1 MKNFLFIF
9 LDALCNTPLGLQNG
23 RLRNSRI
30 TASSEY
36 NVYHAARLGRLGLH
50 KRGRY
55 VGAWCA
61 RHNNKNQWIKVDFG
75 RTMKITKIAT
85 QGRQDAAQWV
95 TYYRVSSSLDGVH
108 WQVYRFKNND
118 KVRKCDCSWK
128 NLFKYR
134 QTSIYSRIPTF
145 WTSKENENW
154 FENPFGSTDGWKWF
168 FCPSYQ
174 EVRKSRCEK

>member
-1 MKNFLFIF
+1 MHFIF
-9 LDALCNTPLGLQNG
+9 LGALCNTPLGLQNG

-36 NVYHAARLGRLGLH
+36 NVYTAARLGRLGLH

-61 RHNNKNQWIKVDFG
+61 RHNNKNQWFKVDFG

-95 TYYRVSSSLDGVH
+95 TYYKVSSSLDGVH
-108 WQVYRFKNND
+108 WQVYRFKNSD
-118 KVRKCDCSWK
+118 KVRIT
-128 NLFKYR
+128 LGPVH
-134 QTSIYSRIPTF
+134 TSH
-145 WTSKENENW
+145 
-154 FENPFGSTDGWKWF
+154 
-168 FCPSYQ
+168 FCRVECNSNK
-174 EVRKSRCEK
+174 R

>member
-1 MKNFLFIF
+1 MHFIF
-9 LDALCNTPLGLQNG
+9 LGALCNTPLGLQNG

-36 NVYHAARLGRLGLH
+36 NVYTAARLGRLGLH

-55 VGAWCA
+55 VGAWSA

-95 TYYRVSSSLDGVH
+95 TYYKVSSSLDGVH
-108 WQVYRFKNND
+108 WQVYRFKNSD
-118 KVRKCDCSWK
+118 KVRITLSGITLGPVDIRRISALS
-128 NLFKYR
+128 NAI
-134 QTSIYSRIPTF
+134 QTKDNEANDLIIYCLNCIRP
-145 WTSKENENW
+145 
-154 FENPFGSTDGWKWF
+154 
-168 FCPSYQ
+168 
-174 EVRKSRCEK
+174 R

>member
-1 MKNFLFIF
+1 MHFIF
-9 LDALCNTPLGLQNG
+9 LGALCNTPLGLQNG

-36 NVYHAARLGRLGLH
+36 NVYTAARLGRLGLH

-95 TYYRVSSSLDGVH
+95 TYYKVSSSLDGVH
-108 WQVYRFKNND
+108 WQVYRFKNSD
-118 KVRKCDCSWK
+118 KVRITLSGITLGPVDIRRISALS
-128 NLFKYR
+128 NAI
-134 QTSIYSRIPTF
+134 QTKDNEANYLIIYCLNCIRP
-145 WTSKENENW
+145 
-154 FENPFGSTDGWKWF
+154 
-168 FCPSYQ
+168 
-174 EVRKSRCEK
+174 R